1 MILTEK
7 PNRLIN
13 EKSPYLLQHAH
24 NPVDWFSWGED
35 AFAKAKKEDKPI
47 FLSVGYSTCH
57 WCHVMERESFESED
71 VADVLNQYFI
81 SIKVDREER
90 PDIDQIY
97 MNVCQ
102 ALTGSGGWPLTI
114 IMTPNQKPFFA
125 GTYFPKTSNYGRP
138 GLIEV
143 LEQISGMWQGERS
156 RLLEIGDKLTSHM
169 QAEASTAP
177 GQLPADILEQTYRLF
192 EKNYDKSYGGFG
204 NAPKFPTPHN
214 LMFLLRYWYKTG
226 EEKALDMVAETLDAM
241 HRGGIYDHI
250 GFGFAR
256 YSTDKKWLVPH
267 FEKMLYD
274 NALLAFAFME
284 TYQITK
290 NPRFGR
296 IAKEIF
302 TYILRDMTSPEG
314 GFYSAED
321 ADSEGVEGK
330 FYVWQPEEVI
340 KLLGPVDGELFCRYY
355 DITTKGNFEGASIP
369 NLINQNPLQF
379 AEELDISLEDL
390 VEGLEKC
397 RKTLFEE
404 REKRI
409 HPYKDDKILTSWNGL
424 MIAALAKGAQVFQS
438 NLYLEAAEKAMD
450 FIFAKL
456 QRPNGRLLARYREG
470 EAAYQAYLDDYAF
483 IIWALLEL
491 YQASFEPRYLQN
503 AVNLT
508 EAMLDLFYDN
518 EHGGFYFYGKDSEE
532 LFSRPKDIYDGAIPS
547 GNSVATVNLL
557 KLARLTE
564 SSRYGEIA
572 KQQLQVFAGDL
583 ERYPAG
589 YSFFMM
595 GAYLEQEPPM
605 EIVVAG
611 PKEDPVLKQMVGT
624 LQQSFLPNASLM
636 VRYDNDFAAKWSD
649 LLPLIKDKNPVTGK
663 TAAYVC
669 KNFSCQAPV
678 TELTALQN
686 LLKNKGS

>member
-1 MILTEK
+1 MPLK
-7 PNRLIN
+7 RLKKKI
-13 EKSPYLLQHAH
+13 SLYSCLLGIREVQ
-24 NPVDWFSWGED
+24 
-35 AFAKAKKEDKPI
+35 I
-47 FLSVGYSTCH
+47 STCH

-71 VADVLNQYFI
+71 VAEVLNQHFI
-81 SIKVDREER
+81 AIKVDREER

-114 IMTPNQKPFFA
+114 IMTPDQKPFFA
-125 GTYFPKTSNYGRP
+125 GTYFPKHSNYGRP

-156 RLLEIGDKLTSHM
+156 RLLEIGEKLTSHL
-169 QAEASTAP
+169 QAEVTAVP
-177 GQLPADILEQTYRLF
+177 GQLPEDILEQTYGLF
-192 EKNYDKSYGGFG
+192 EKNYDQNYGGFG
-204 NAPKFPTPHN
+204 SAPKFPTPHN

-226 EEKALDMVAETLDAM
+226 EQKALAMVAETLDAM

-302 TYILRDMTSPEG
+302 TYVLRDMTSPEG
-314 GFYSAED
+314 AFFSAED

-330 FYVWQPEEVI
+330 FYVWDPEEVME
-340 KLLGPVDGELFCRYY
+340 LLGPIDGELFCRYY

-369 NLINQNPLQF
+369 NLIGQNPLQF

-390 VEGLEKC
+390 VDGLESC
-397 RKTLFEE
+397 RKILFEA
-404 REKRI
+404 RHNRV

-424 MIAALAKGAQVFQS
+424 MIAALARGAQVFQS
-438 NLYLEAAEKAMD
+438 NLYLAAAEKAMA
-450 FIFAKL
+450 FIFDKL

-470 EAAYQAYLDDYAF
+470 EAAHKAYLDDYAF
-483 IIWALLEL
+483 VVWALLEL
-491 YQASFEPRYLQN
+491 YQATFEPGYLQK
-503 AVNLT
+503 AVSLT
-508 EAMLDLFYDN
+508 EDMLDLFYDN
-518 EHGGFYFYGKDSEE
+518 KHGGFYFYGKDSEE
-532 LFSRPKDIYDGAIPS
+532 LISRPKDTYDGAIPS

-564 SSRYGEIA
+564 NSRYGALA

-583 ERYPAG
+583 ARYPAG

-595 GAYLEQEPPM
+595 GAYLEQEPPL
-605 EIVVAG
+605 EIVLVGA
-611 PKEDPVLKQMVGT
+611 KEDPALKQMISS
-624 LQQSFLPNASLM
+624 LQQSFLPNASVM
-636 VRYDNDFAAKWSD
+636 VRYDDKFADQWGE
-649 LLPLIKDKNPVTGK
+649 LLPLLKDKTLVAAK

-669 KNFSCQAPV
+669 KNFACQAPV
-678 TELTALQN
+678 TELAELHN
-686 LLKNKGS
+686 LVLKK